1 MELSNWTIFSLID
14 RDFASQIRLACVF
27 GEQFSSYLHL
37 TDLQYQEMYMNFKS
51 RVFRYLLENIL
62 HQPGVSL

>member
-37 TDLQYQEMYMNFKS
+37 TDLQYQEMYIKYQVMSFQK
-51 RVFRYLLENIL
+51 
-62 HQPGVSL
+62 VS